1 MNDAAANWQEGNTR
15 YLSAALLWLRACLE
29 YRASQLPDPAQHL
42 LPAAQTAEESRSFW
56 RNFMKGTQRSSN
68 MLPKLLPAHTNS
80 KTDALVT
87 EAAEAMQKAAEEM
100 NPPPALL
107 ILAKRLGLSEFER
120 QLLLLCLA
128 MELDPGIAALC
139 ARCQNDS
146 VRPCPTFALAF
157 SLFENPSWDAL
168 SPERPLR
175 YWRLIEI
182 NQPGGQALT
191 VSQLRADERIV
202 NYLKG
207 LNYLDDRLAPILIPI
222 DAHRGPSDLPPSHR
236 GNVETILRRLKQVEA
251 GRSLPVIQLLGS
263 DSASKQLA
271 ASDVA
276 GSIGLHLYRLPAAFL
291 PSQAGELETL
301 ARLWQ
306 RESLLLPLALY
317 IDASEAP
324 AAPAAHGQ
332 GPPITRLLERID
344 AAVLLHP
351 RHSGP
356 GLVRWSIPFAS
367 ASAHP

>member
-56 RNFMKGTQRSSN
+56 RHFMNGTQQSSN
-68 MLPKLLPAHTNS
+68 MLTILLHAHTNS

-157 SLFENPSWDAL
+157 NLFESPSSDAL

-182 NQPGGQALT
+182 NQPGRQALT
-191 VSQLRADERIV
+191 VSPLRAAERIV

-207 LNYLDDRLAPILIPI
+207 LNYLEERLAPILSPI
-222 DAHRGPSDLPPSHR
+222 AAHTRPSAVPPSHPAY
-236 GNVETILRRLKQVEA
+236 GGTIPRRL
-251 GRSLPVIQLLGS
+251 
-263 DSASKQLA
+263 
-271 ASDVA
+271 
-276 GSIGLHLYRLPAAFL
+276 
-291 PSQAGELETL
+291 
-301 ARLWQ
+301 
-306 RESLLLPLALY
+306 
-317 IDASEAP
+317 
-324 AAPAAHGQ
+324 
-332 GPPITRLLERID
+332 
-344 AAVLLHP
+344 
-351 RHSGP
+351 
-356 GLVRWSIPFAS
+356 
-367 ASAHP
+367 